1 MGYLTKS
8 QECKIDSKGRLLFP
22 AVHRKEIGEV
32 VGEGFVIRRA
42 VFTKSLELY
51 TKARWSKEVDRLVKN
66 LNPYK
71 KEHRA
76 IIRNTLAGV
85 RDLELDA
92 AGRLLIPKDLLT
104 FAGIIDEV
112 VIAGALS
119 HLEIWSKD
127 NYESELKSIS
137 ADDYRDLVERE
148 LGSVG
153 NFEE

>member
-8 QECKIDSKGRLLFP
+8 QECRIDIKGRLLFP
-22 AVHRKEIGEV
+22 AIHRKEIGEAV
-32 VGEGFVIRRA
+32 NEGFVVRRA
-42 VFTKSLELY
+42 VFTRSLELY
-51 TKARWSKEVDRLVKN
+51 TKTRWGKEVDRLVKN

-85 RDLELDA
+85 KEIELDS

-104 FAGIIDEV
+104 FAEISDDV

-119 HLEIWSKD
+119 HLEIWSKV
-127 NYESELKSIS
+127 NYENELKSIS

-148 LGSVG
+148 LGGVG